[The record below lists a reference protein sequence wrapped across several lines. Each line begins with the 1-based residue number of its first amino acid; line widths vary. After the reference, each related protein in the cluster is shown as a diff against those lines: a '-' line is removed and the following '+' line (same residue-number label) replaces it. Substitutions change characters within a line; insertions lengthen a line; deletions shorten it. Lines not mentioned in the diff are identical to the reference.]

1 MAILQQKNLE
11 EYRQVFAEEL
21 ASEEVALGKPITD
34 EMLTKAIY
42 KKLSGKAD
50 IDYYSFYSAF
60 NPNGSFANID
70 TYRLDNQIDENLN
83 DKEVIQQA
91 YKELSS
97 VGNVRFKDFVNVF
110 APKPFDKEKYLDDLT
125 YNFDIPILPDVD
137 YSIEE
142 IALMNDV
149 NPNTDVSMKEIGF
162 AQSLARDET
171 NEGIVTK
178 QILNEYFGTDVPLR
192 LGPETERLEFLNP
205 ESGKYE
211 FVNPVGIDSGDLA
224 KFGGYSI
231 FVIPEILATTFAAG
245 TTGPTGA
252 VITSAATSALL
263 ETARLAAGHAMYGI
277 NKTEEGFINKF
288 QDYLRKEG
296 KDIAVLNAALTTT
309 GYSVP
314 KLYNIFKNFKFQ
326 GKLNVADFGGKIKNA
341 EQADKLVTK
350 INDRL
355 ATLGY
360 EKELK
365 FSLGQAANDDL
376 FLALQHA
383 YETNPKYGVKA
394 TIDKFTEEQA
404 KALNTYF
411 KLITDGFN
419 YKNLTG
425 KDAIGADQVGKL
437 IQNTIIKRLDPR
449 QKVLTNALEKS
460 EKNLTNAIIKFPN
473 GGKKEAG
480 KEIRGVVDDLYQA
493 FEQEYTNKYKALFK
507 IGGNRSVGTDKILSA
522 VESLNDRQKNTLFKK
537 YPEIKTF
544 FKIPEGDKIGVNELK
559 NTLSDLRR
567 FDRQITKGQ
576 IPIEGA
582 PVEGAVSKLIGAI
595 KEQLKDLGEE
605 DVWYREFLKLDK
617 GYAKNKQLYKGVIS
631 KLFEVKDGVLK
642 VADENVFEQTF
653 KKGAGQERKIDQIY
667 DLLKK
672 RPNLIQTYKEQ
683 ILGSYKE
690 AVDPSNSGKI
700 NLVAHQKF
708 LNDYE
713 YALSKFFGGK
723 KGLKEIENIGDLSKT
738 VKATGDKYNKI
749 MKQLGTSTKG
759 RLESMDP
766 DKIYAYVYNNK
777 SPTTLNKVLSIIKSD
792 ENLLLAFQ
800 DEARDQLQKAITTNR
815 GNLSFDNMANYLKNN
830 EKILT
835 RTFDKTFV
843 NDLKNIKDALEITTR
858 KSIQKT
864 TGRTETALNDIIRA
878 RLGQFTVAGRTFTAL
893 KKIVRADV
901 DKQLAEIIVDPN
913 RLKELLALK
922 NKKFKKDGYFT
933 KAGIEAVKRLFG
945 YNIFD
950 ERMFEDDEYTPTMI
964 DLIDKDLISKNVKE
978 AEETLKLAQN
988 TELDNRFNQAIL
1000 PSGSVPPPQ
1009 AVNTSLLAQAPNN
1022 TGIMKNLSSTERA
1035 LLSPSEQEIAMRT

>member
-1 MAILQQKNLE
+1 MAILQQKNVE
-11 EYRQVFAEEL
+11 EYKQVFAEQL
-21 ASEEVALGKPITD
+21 AAKEAELGKPITD
-34 EMLTKAIY
+34 DMITKAIY
-42 KKLSGKAD
+42 KKLAEKAD

-60 NPNGSFANID
+60 NPDGSFSNID
-70 TYRLDNQIDENLN
+70 TYRFDNQIDENLN

-97 VGNVRFKDFVNVF
+97 IGNVRFKDFVNVF
-110 APKPFDKEKYLDDLT
+110 APKPFDKKKYLDEIVIG
-125 YNFDIPILPDVD
+125 FDFPNLPDVD

-149 NPNTDVSMKEIGF
+149 NPNTDVNMKEVGF

-178 QILNEYFGTDVPLR
+178 QILNEYFNTDVPLR
-192 LGPETERLEFLNP
+192 MGPETERLEFLNP
-205 ESGKYE
+205 QTGKYE

-224 KFGGYSI
+224 KFGGYSL

-245 TTGPTGA
+245 TVGPTGA
-252 VITSAATSALL
+252 VITSAGVSALL

-277 NKTEEGFINKF
+277 NQTDEGFT
-288 QDYLRKEG
+288 DYLYNEG
-296 KDIAVLNAALTTT
+296 KDIAALNAALTTT

-326 GKLNVADFGGKIKNA
+326 GKLNVADLGGKIENA
-341 EQADKLVTK
+341 EQAQKLVSK

-355 ATLGY
+355 TALGT

-365 FSLGQAANDDL
+365 FTLGQAANDDL

-383 YETNPKYGVKA
+383 YETNPKYGVKGVVD
-394 TIDKFTEEQA
+394 TFSKEQA
-404 KALNTYF
+404 DALNTYF

-425 KDAIGADQVGKL
+425 KDPIGADQVGKL

-449 QKVLTNALEKS
+449 QKILTNALEKS
-460 EKNLTNAIIKFPN
+460 EKNLTNAIIKLPD

-480 KEIRGVVDDLYQA
+480 QEIRGVVDDLYQA
-493 FEQEYTNKYKALFK
+493 FEQEYTNKYTALFK
-507 IGGNRSVGTDKILSA
+507 TGKGRTVGTDKILEA

-544 FKIPEGDKIGVNELK
+544 FKIPKGDKIGVNELK

-567 FDRQITKGQ
+567 FDRQISKGQ

-595 KEQLKDLGEE
+595 KEQLKDLGED
-605 DVWYREFLKLDK
+605 DVWYREFIKLDK
-617 GYAKNKQLYKGVIS
+617 GYAKNKALYKGVIS

-642 VADENVFEQTF
+642 IADENVFEQTF
-653 KKGAGQERKIDQIY
+653 KKGAGQERRIDQIY

-672 RPNLIQTYKEQ
+672 RPNLIQNYKEQ
-683 ILGSYKE
+683 ILRSYKN
-690 AVDPSNSGKI
+690 AVDPNNSGKI

-723 KGLKEIENIGDLSKT
+723 KGLKQIENIGDLAKN
-738 VKATGDKYNKI
+738 VKATGEKYNKI

-777 SPTTLNKVLSIIKSD
+777 SPTTLNKVLAIIKSD

-815 GNLSFDNMANYLKNN
+815 GNLSFDQMANYLKNN

-843 NDLKNIKDALEITTR
+843 NDLKNIRDALEITTR
-858 KSIQKT
+858 KSTQATI
-864 TGRTETALNDIIRA
+864 GRTETALNDIIRA

-901 DKQLAEIIVDPN
+901 DRQLADIIVDPN
-913 RLKELLALK
+913 RLKELLKLK
-922 NKKFKKDGYFT
+922 DQKYKKDGFLT
-933 KAGIEAVKRLFG
+933 KAGIEIVKRLFG

-950 ERMFEDDEYTPTMI
+950 ARMFEDDEYTPTMI
-964 DLIDKDLISKNVKE
+964 ELIDKNLIGKNVKE
-978 AEETLKLAQN
+978 AEETINLAQN
-988 TELDNRFNQAIL
+988 IELDNRFNQTVM
-1000 PSGSVPPPQ
+1000 PQGNVPAPQ
-1009 AVNTSLLAQAPNN
+1009 AVDTNLLAQAPTN
-1022 TGIMKNLSSTERA
+1022 TGIMTNLSRTERA
-1035 LLSPSEQEIAMRT
+1035 LLSPEEQEIAMRT

>member
-1 MAILQQKNLE
+1 MAILQQKNIE
-11 EYRQVFAEEL
+11 EYKQVFAEEL
-21 ASEEVALGKPITD
+21 AAKEAKLGKTITD
-34 EMLTKAIY
+34 DMLTKAIY
-42 KKLSGKAD
+42 KKLSRAD

-60 NPNGSFANID
+60 NPNGSYANID
-70 TYRLDNQIDENLN
+70 SYRLDKQIDENLN
-83 DKEVIQQA
+83 DKEVIQRA
-91 YKELSS
+91 YKELSG
-97 VGNVRFKDFVNVF
+97 VGSVRFKDFVNVF
-110 APKPFDKEKYLDDLT
+110 APKPFDKEKYLEDLT
-125 YNFDIPILPDVD
+125 YNFDIPKLPDFD

-149 NPNTDVSMKEIGF
+149 NPDTDVNMKEIGF

-178 QILNEYFGTDVPLR
+178 QLLNEYFGTDVPLR

-205 ESGKYE
+205 QTGKYE
-211 FVNPVGIDSGDLA
+211 FVNPIGIDSGDLA
-224 KFGGYSI
+224 KFGGYSM

-245 TTGPTGA
+245 TVGPTGA
-252 VITSAATSALL
+252 VITSAGVSALL
-263 ETARLAAGHAMYGI
+263 ETARLALGHYKYGI
-277 NKTEEGFINKF
+277 NKTDEGFT
-288 QDYLRKEG
+288 DYLYNEG
-296 KDIAVLNAALTTT
+296 RDVAALNAALTTT

-326 GKLNVADFGGKIKNA
+326 GKLNVADFGGKIENA
-341 EQADKLVTK
+341 EQANKLITK

-355 ATLGY
+355 IALGT

-365 FSLGQAANDDL
+365 FTLGQAANDDL

-383 YETNPKYGVKA
+383 YETNPSFGVKGV
-394 TIDKFTEEQA
+394 IDTFTKEQA
-404 KALNTYF
+404 DALNTYF
-411 KLITDGFN
+411 KLATDGFN

-425 KDAIGADQVGKL
+425 KDPIGADQVGKL
-437 IQNTIIKRLDPR
+437 IQNTIIKRLSPR
-449 QKVLTNALEKS
+449 QKVLTNALESS
-460 EKNLTNAIIKFPN
+460 EKNLTNAIIKLPA

-480 KEIRGVVDDLYQA
+480 EEIRGVVDDLYQA

-507 IGGNRSVGTDKILSA
+507 TGSNRSVGTDKILAA
-522 VESLNDRQKNTLFKK
+522 VNSLNNRQKNTLFKK

-544 FKIPEGDKIGVNELK
+544 FKIPKGDKIGVNELK

-567 FDRQITKGQ
+567 FDRQIRKGK
-576 IPIEGA
+576 IPLEGE
-582 PVEGAVSKLIGAI
+582 PQEGAVSKLIGAI
-595 KEQLKDLGEE
+595 KKQLADLGE
-605 DVWYREFLKLDK
+605 DDIWYREFLKLDK

-667 DLLKK
+667 DLLEK

-683 ILGSYKE
+683 ILGTYKQ
-690 AVDPSNSGKI
+690 AVDPNNSGKI

-713 YALSKFFGGK
+713 YALSKFFGGR
-723 KGLKEIENIGDLSKT
+723 KGLKEIENIGDLAKK

-777 SPTTLNKVLSIIKSD
+777 SPTTLNKVMTIIKSD

-815 GNLSFDNMANYLKNN
+815 GNLSFDQMANYLKNN

-843 NDLKNIKDALEITTR
+843 NDLKNIRDALEITTR
-858 KSIQKT
+858 KSLQKT
-864 TGRTETALNDIIRA
+864 TGRTETAINDIIRA

-901 DKQLAEIIVDPN
+901 DRQLADIIVDPN
-913 RLKELLALK
+913 RLKELLKLK
-922 NKKFKKDGYFT
+922 DQKYKKDGYIT
-933 KAGIEAVKRLFG
+933 KAGIEIVKRLFG

-950 ERMFEDDEYTPTMI
+950 ARMFEDDEYTPTMI
-964 DLIDKDLISKNVKE
+964 ELIDKDLISKNVKE
-978 AEETLKLAQN
+978 AEETINLAQN
-988 TELDNRFNQAIL
+988 TELDNRFNETVL
-1000 PSGSVPPPQ
+1000 PQGNISQTQSVNP
-1009 AVNTSLLAQAPNN
+1009 NLLAQAQAPS
-1022 TGIMKNLSSTERA
+1022 GIMQNLSSTEQA
-1035 LLSPSEQEIAMRT
+1035 LLDPMEQVIAKRT

>member
-1 MAILQQKNLE
+1 MAILQQKNVE
-11 EYRQVFAEEL
+11 EYKQVFAEQL
-21 ASEEVALGKPITD
+21 AAKEAELGKPITD
-34 EMLTKAIY
+34 DMITKAIY
-42 KKLSGKAD
+42 KKLAEKAD

-60 NPNGSFANID
+60 NPDGSFSNID
-70 TYRLDNQIDENLN
+70 TYRFDNQIDKNLN

-97 VGNVRFKDFVNVF
+97 IGNVRFKDFVNVF
-110 APKPFDKEKYLDDLT
+110 APKPFDKEKYLDSIG
-125 YNFDIPILPDVD
+125 YNFDIPKLPDIE

-142 IALMNDV
+142 IALMNDI
-149 NPNTDVSMKEIGF
+149 NPKTDVNMKEVGF

-178 QILNEYFGTDVPLR
+178 KILNEYFGTDVPLR
-192 LGPETERLEFLNP
+192 MGPETERLEFLNP
-205 ESGKYE
+205 QTGKYE

-224 KFGGYSI
+224 KFGGYSL
-231 FVIPEILATTFAAG
+231 FVIPEILATTLAAG
-245 TTGPTGA
+245 TIGPTGA
-252 VITSAATSALL
+252 VITSAGASALF
-263 ETARLAAGHAMYGI
+263 EVARLAAGHAMYGI
-277 NKTEEGFINKF
+277 NQTDEGFT
-288 QDYLRKEG
+288 DYLYNEG
-296 KDIAVLNAALTTT
+296 KDIAALNAALTTT

-326 GKLNVADFGGKIKNA
+326 GKLNVADFGGKIENA
-341 EQADKLVTK
+341 EQAEKLVSK

-355 ATLGY
+355 TALGT

-365 FSLGQAANDDL
+365 FTLGQAANDDL

-383 YETNPKYGVKA
+383 YETNPKYGVKS
-394 TIDKFTEEQA
+394 TIEEFSKEQA
-404 KALNTYF
+404 DALNTYF

-425 KDAIGADQVGKL
+425 KDPIGADQVGKL
-437 IQNTIIKRLDPR
+437 IQNTIIERLNPR
-449 QKVLTNALEKS
+449 QKILTNALEKS
-460 EKNLTNAIIKFPN
+460 EKSLTNAIIKLPD

-480 KEIRGVVDDLYQA
+480 EEIRGIIDDLYQA
-493 FEQEYTNKYKALFK
+493 FEQEYTNKYTALFK
-507 IGGNRSVGTDKILSA
+507 TGKGRTVGTDKILAA
-522 VESLNDRQKNTLFKK
+522 VESLNNRQKNTLFKK

-544 FKIPEGDKIGVNELK
+544 FKIPKGDKISINELK

-567 FDRQITKGQ
+567 FDRQISKGQ

-595 KEQLKDLGEE
+595 KEQLKDLGED
-605 DVWYREFLKLDK
+605 DVWYREYLKLDK
-617 GYAKNKQLYKGVIS
+617 NYAKNKQLYKGVIS

-653 KKGAGQERKIDQIY
+653 KKGAGQERRIDQIY

-683 ILGSYKE
+683 ILRSYKN
-690 AVDPSNSGKI
+690 AVDPNSSGKI
-700 NLVAHQKF
+700 NLVAHQRF

-723 KGLKEIENIGDLSKT
+723 KGLKQIENIGDLAKN
-738 VKATGDKYNKI
+738 VKATGEKYNKI

-777 SPTTLNKVLSIIKSD
+777 SPTTLNKVLAIIKSD

-815 GNLSFDNMANYLKNN
+815 GNLSFDQMANYLKNN
-830 EKILT
+830 ERILT
-835 RTFDKTFV
+835 RTFNKTFV
-843 NDLKNIKDALEITTR
+843 NDLKNIRDALEITTR
-858 KSIQKT
+858 KSTQATI
-864 TGRTETALNDIIRA
+864 GRTETALNDIIRA

-901 DKQLAEIIVDPN
+901 DRQLADIIVDPN
-913 RLKELLALK
+913 RLKELLKLK
-922 NKKFKKDGYFT
+922 DQKYKKDGFLT
-933 KAGIEAVKRLFG
+933 RAGIEIVKRLFG

-950 ERMFEDDEYTPTMI
+950 ARMFEDDEYTPTMI
-964 DLIDKDLISKNVKE
+964 ELIDKNLIGKNVKE
-978 AEETLKLAQN
+978 AEETINLAQN
-988 TELDNRFNQAIL
+988 IELDDRFNQT
-1000 PSGSVPPPQ
+1000 VMPQ
-1009 AVNTSLLAQAPNN
+1009 GDISRTQNINTNLLAQAQPKGD
-1022 TGIMKNLSSTERA
+1022 GIMQNLSASEKA
-1035 LLSPSEQEIAMRT
+1035 LLDPLEQVIATRT

>member
-1 MAILQQKNLE
+1 MAILQQKNVE
-11 EYRQVFAEEL
+11 EYKQVFAEQL
-21 ASEEVALGKPITD
+21 AAEEAELGKPITD
-34 EMLTKAIY
+34 DMITKAIY
-42 KKLSGKAD
+42 KKLAEKAD

-60 NPNGSFANID
+60 NPDGSFANID

-97 VGNVRFKDFVNVF
+97 IGNVRFKDFVNVF
-110 APKPFDKEKYLDDLT
+110 APKPFDKEKYLDSIG
-125 YNFDIPILPDVD
+125 YGFDIPKLPDIE

-149 NPNTDVSMKEIGF
+149 NPKTDVNMKEVGF

-192 LGPETERLEFLNP
+192 MGSETERLEFLNP
-205 ESGKYE
+205 KSGKYE

-224 KFGGYSI
+224 KFGGYSL
-231 FVIPEILATTFAAG
+231 FVIPEILATTLAAG
-245 TTGPTGA
+245 TIGPTGA
-252 VITSAATSALL
+252 VITSAGVSALL

-277 NKTEEGFINKF
+277 NQTDEGFT
-288 QDYLRKEG
+288 DYLKNEG
-296 KDIAVLNAALTTT
+296 RDIAALNAALTTT

-326 GKLNVADFGGKIKNA
+326 GKLNVADFGGKIENA
-341 EQADKLVTK
+341 EQAQKLVSK

-355 ATLGY
+355 TALGT

-365 FSLGQAANDDL
+365 FTLGQAANDDL

-383 YETNPKYGVKA
+383 YETNPKYGVKGV
-394 TIDKFTEEQA
+394 IDTFSKEQA
-404 KALNTYF
+404 DALNTYF

-425 KDAIGADQVGKL
+425 KDPIGADQVGKL
-437 IQNTIIKRLDPR
+437 IQNTIIKRLSPR
-449 QKVLTNALEKS
+449 EKILTNALEKS
-460 EKNLTNAIIKFPN
+460 EKSLTNAIIKLPD

-480 KEIRGVVDDLYQA
+480 EEIRGVIDDLYQA
-493 FEQEYTNKYKALFK
+493 FEQEYTNKYAALFK
-507 IGGNRSVGTDKILSA
+507 TGKGRTVGTDKILAA
-522 VESLNDRQKNTLFKK
+522 VESLNNRQKNTLFKK

-544 FKIPEGDKIGVNELK
+544 FKIPKGDKISINELK

-567 FDRQITKGQ
+567 FDRQISKGQ

-595 KEQLKDLGEE
+595 KEQLKDLGE
-605 DVWYREFLKLDK
+605 DDTWYREYLKLDK
-617 GYAKNKQLYKGVIS
+617 GYAKNKKLYKGVIS

-642 VADENVFEQTF
+642 IADENVFEQTF
-653 KKGAGQERKIDQIY
+653 KKGAGQERRIDQIY

-672 RPNLIQTYKEQ
+672 RPNLIQNYKEQ
-683 ILGSYKE
+683 ILRSYKN
-690 AVDPSNSGKI
+690 AVDPNSSGKI
-700 NLVAHQKF
+700 NLVAHQRF

-723 KGLKEIENIGDLSKT
+723 KGLKQIENIGDLAKS
-738 VKATGDKYNKI
+738 VKATGEKYDKI

-777 SPTTLNKVLSIIKSD
+777 SPTTLNKVLAIIKSD

-815 GNLSFDNMANYLKNN
+815 GALSFDQMANYLKNN

-843 NDLKNIKDALEITTR
+843 NDLKNIRDALEITTR
-858 KSIQKT
+858 KSTQATI
-864 TGRTETALNDIIRA
+864 GRTETALNDIIRA

-901 DKQLAEIIVDPN
+901 DRQLADIIVDPN
-913 RLKELLALK
+913 RLKELLKLK
-922 NKKFKKDGYFT
+922 DQKYKKDGFLT
-933 KAGIEAVKRLFG
+933 KAGIEIVKRLFG

-950 ERMFEDDEYTPTMI
+950 ARMFEDDEYTPTMI
-964 DLIDKDLISKNVKE
+964 ELIDKNLIGKNVKE
-978 AEETLKLAQN
+978 AEETINLAQN
-988 TELDNRFNQAIL
+988 IQLDDRFNQT
-1000 PSGSVPPPQ
+1000 VMPQ
-1009 AVNTSLLAQAPNN
+1009 GDISRTQNINTNLLAQAQPKGD
-1022 TGIMKNLSSTERA
+1022 GIMQNLSASERA
-1035 LLSPSEQEIAMRT
+1035 LLDPLEQVIATRT

>member
-1 MAILQQKNLE
+1 MAILQQKNVE
-11 EYRQVFAEEL
+11 EYKQVFAEQL
-21 ASEEVALGKPITD
+21 AAKEAELGKPITD
-34 EMLTKAIY
+34 DMITKAIY
-42 KKLSGKAD
+42 KKLAEKAD

-60 NPNGSFANID
+60 NPDGSFSNID
-70 TYRLDNQIDENLN
+70 TYRFDNQIDENLN

-97 VGNVRFKDFVNVF
+97 IGNVRFKDFVNVF
-110 APKPFDKEKYLDDLT
+110 APKPFDKKKYLDEIVIG
-125 YNFDIPILPDVD
+125 FDFPNLPDVD

-149 NPNTDVSMKEIGF
+149 NPNTDVNMKEVGF

-178 QILNEYFGTDVPLR
+178 QILNEYFNTDVPLR
-192 LGPETERLEFLNP
+192 MGPETERLEFLNP
-205 ESGKYE
+205 QTGKYE

-224 KFGGYSI
+224 KFGGYSL

-245 TTGPTGA
+245 TVGPTGA
-252 VITSAATSALL
+252 VITSAGVSALL

-277 NKTEEGFINKF
+277 NQTDEGFT
-288 QDYLRKEG
+288 DYLYNEG
-296 KDIAVLNAALTTT
+296 KDIAALNAALTTT

-314 KLYNIFKNFKFQ
+314 KL
-326 GKLNVADFGGKIKNA
+326 
-341 EQADKLVTK
+341 

-355 ATLGY
+355 TALGT

-365 FSLGQAANDDL
+365 FTLGQAANDDL

-383 YETNPKYGVKA
+383 YETNPKYGVKGVVD
-394 TIDKFTEEQA
+394 TFSKEQA
-404 KALNTYF
+404 DALNTYF

-425 KDAIGADQVGKL
+425 KDPIGADQVGKL

-449 QKVLTNALEKS
+449 QKILTNALEKS
-460 EKNLTNAIIKFPN
+460 EKNLTNAIIKLPD

-480 KEIRGVVDDLYQA
+480 QEIRGVVDDLYQA
-493 FEQEYTNKYKALFK
+493 FEQEYTNKYTALFK
-507 IGGNRSVGTDKILSA
+507 TGKGRTVGTDKILEA

-544 FKIPEGDKIGVNELK
+544 FKIPKGDKIGVNELK

-567 FDRQITKGQ
+567 FDRQISKGQ

-595 KEQLKDLGEE
+595 KEQLKDLGED
-605 DVWYREFLKLDK
+605 DVWYREFIKLDK
-617 GYAKNKQLYKGVIS
+617 GYAKNKALYKGVIS

-642 VADENVFEQTF
+642 IADENVFEQTF
-653 KKGAGQERKIDQIY
+653 KKGAGQERRIDQIY

-672 RPNLIQTYKEQ
+672 RPNLIQNYKEQ
-683 ILGSYKE
+683 ILRSYKN
-690 AVDPSNSGKI
+690 AVDPNNSGKI

-723 KGLKEIENIGDLSKT
+723 KGLKQIENIGDLAKN
-738 VKATGDKYNKI
+738 VKATGEKYNKI

-777 SPTTLNKVLSIIKSD
+777 SPTTLNKVLAIIKSD

-815 GNLSFDNMANYLKNN
+815 GNLSFDQMANYLKNN

-843 NDLKNIKDALEITTR
+843 NDLKNIRDALEITTR
-858 KSIQKT
+858 KSTQATI
-864 TGRTETALNDIIRA
+864 GRTETALNDIIRA

-901 DKQLAEIIVDPN
+901 DRQLADIIVDPN
-913 RLKELLALK
+913 RLKELLKLK
-922 NKKFKKDGYFT
+922 DQKYKKDGFLT
-933 KAGIEAVKRLFG
+933 KAGIEIVKRLFG

-950 ERMFEDDEYTPTMI
+950 ARMFEDDEYTPTMI
-964 DLIDKDLISKNVKE
+964 ELIDKNLIGKNVKE
-978 AEETLKLAQN
+978 AEETINLAQN
-988 TELDNRFNQAIL
+988 IELDNRFNQTVM
-1000 PSGSVPPPQ
+1000 PQGNVPAPQ
-1009 AVNTSLLAQAPNN
+1009 AVDTNLLAQAPTN
-1022 TGIMKNLSSTERA
+1022 TGIMTNLSRTERA
-1035 LLSPSEQEIAMRT
+1035 LLSPEEQEIAMRT